1 MLKTLKNLLIYLF
14 FPVIFIML
22 FTSDI
27 NSKLYMSLLFLSYI
41 LLALYF
47 YFIYNDIL
55 KKDFKDF
62 KKNHFKTIIIYFLIG
77 FILSTLS
84 NIFINCVLIPNG
96 ISNNESSN
104 IIFLLENKFLYS
116 IVLCILIPFI
126 EEIVFR
132 LELKK
137 TYKNKYLFIIT
148 SSIIFA
154 LLHLVSSTKL
164 IELIYFIPYFIIGYM
179 FSLLYYKTDNIYS
192 NILAHILHNTVI
204 VIFYL
209 IFL

>member
-1 MLKTLKNLLIYLF
+1 MLKTLKNLIIYLF
-14 FPVIFIML
+14 FPVIFIMF

-84 NIFINCVLIPNG
+84 NIFINSVLIPNG
-96 ISNNESSN
+96 ISNNELAN
-104 IIFLLENKFLYS
+104 IELLLENKFLYS
-116 IVLCILIPFI
+116 IMLCFFIPFI
-126 EEIVFR
+126 EEVIFR
-132 LELKK
+132 IELKK
-137 TYKNKYLFIIT
+137 TYKNKYTYIFL
-148 SSIIFA
+148 SSIIFS
-154 LLHLVSSTKL
+154 LLHLLSNTKL
-164 IELIYFIPYFIIGYM
+164 IELVYFIPYFILGYC
-179 FSLLYYKTDNIYS
+179 FSYIYYKTDNIYS
-192 NILAHILHNTVI
+192 NILTHMLHNSVI

-209 IFL
+209 LFL

>member
-1 MLKTLKNLLIYLF
+1 MLKTIKNIFIYLF

-84 NIFINCVLIPNG
+84 NIFINSVLIPNG
-96 ISNNESSN
+96 ISNNELAN
-104 IIFLLENKFLYS
+104 IELLLENKFLYS
-116 IVLCILIPFI
+116 IMLCFFIPFI
-126 EEIVFR
+126 EEVIFR
-132 LELKK
+132 IELKK
-137 TYKNKYLFIIT
+137 TYKNKYTYIFL
-148 SSIIFA
+148 SSIIFS
-154 LLHLVSSTKL
+154 LLHLLSNTKL
-164 IELIYFIPYFIIGYM
+164 IELVYFIPYFILGYC
-179 FSLLYYKTDNIYS
+179 FSYIYYKTDNIYS
-192 NILAHILHNTVI
+192 NILTHMLHNSVI

>member
-1 MLKTLKNLLIYLF
+1 MLKTIKNIFIYLF

-84 NIFINCVLIPNG
+84 NIFINSVLIPNG
-96 ISNNESSN
+96 ISNNELAN
-104 IIFLLENKFLYS
+104 IELLLENKFLYS
-116 IVLCILIPFI
+116 IMLCFFIPFI
-126 EEIVFR
+126 EEVIFR
-132 LELKK
+132 IELKK
-137 TYKNKYLFIIT
+137 TYKNKYTYIFL
-148 SSIIFA
+148 SSIIFS
-154 LLHLVSSTKL
+154 LLHLLSNTKL
-164 IELIYFIPYFIIGYM
+164 IELVYFIPYFILGYC
-179 FSLLYYKTDNIYS
+179 FSYIYYKTDNIYS
-192 NILAHILHNTVI
+192 NILTHMLHNSVI

-209 IFL
+209 LFL

>member
-1 MLKTLKNLLIYLF
+1 MLKTLKNLIIYLF
-14 FPVIFIML
+14 FPVIFIMF

-41 LLALYF
+41 LLIIYF
-47 YFIYNDIL
+47 YFVYNDIFI
-55 KKDFKDF
+55 KDFKTFNKKYF
-62 KKNHFKTIIIYFLIG
+62 KYILIYFLIG
-77 FILSTLS
+77 FVLSTLS
-84 NIFINCVLIPNG
+84 NVLINTFIIPNG
-96 ISNNESSN
+96 ISNNELSN
-104 IIFLLENKFLYS
+104 IEFLLENKFLYS
-116 IVLCILIPFI
+116 IMLCILIPII

-137 TYKNKYLFIIT
+137 RYKNKYLFVII

-154 LLHLVSSTKL
+154 LLHLLSSTKP

-179 FSLLYYKTDNIYS
+179 FSLLYYKTDNIYT
-192 NILAHILHNTVI
+192 NIFAHMLHNTVI
-204 VIFYL
+204 VIYYL